1 MATMLPMKKHETITE
16 TLKRGVAESGRTQ
29 REVAAEAGIS
39 YVVLNRF
46 LRQGRGLSMA
56 GIDGL
61 GRVLGLQLTPIPTTT
76 KTAKRRTEQ

>member
-1 MATMLPMKKHETITE
+1 MPPMKTHETIIE
-16 TLKRGVAESGRTQ
+16 TLRRCAAESGRTQ
-29 REVAAEAGIS
+29 IDLAAEAGIS
-39 YVVLNRF
+39 HIVLNRF

-76 KTAKRRTEQ
+76 KTASRRKGK